1 MPHEDLLRRCPAE
14 EVEQLRR
21 VAAEARAQVAPWL
34 ARVAQR
40 REEAEVRSR
49 RLLAEAAALLRH
61 RGAVA
66 RRLRL
71 PEPVARPWTS

>member
-21 VAAEARAQVAPWL
+21 VAAEARSVRAQVALWL
-34 ARVAQR
+34 ARVALR

-49 RLLAEAAALLRH
+49 RLRAEAEALLRH
-61 RGAVA
+61 RGAA
-66 RRLRL
+66 ERRL
-71 PEPVARPWTS
+71 